1 MNWLDLFDDD
11 AESDRRFHREHAR
24 NVLSGPCEDDDS
36 VVAPLIGMMPEESYK
51 EDGSP
56 LDFGKPHNAHASQ
69 DLSFQLSVLDSQ
81 IDRAWER
88 MLREG
93 APFERMEIRR

>member
-11 AESDRRFHREHAR
+11 AEADRKYARERARVMLSD
-24 NVLSGPCEDDDS
+24 LCEDDDA
-36 VVAPLIGMMPEESYK
+36 VIAPYVGMMPEESHK

-56 LDFGKPHNAHASQ
+56 LDFGKPHNAHASE
-69 DLSFQLSVLDSQ
+69 DLSFLVSVLDSQ

-93 APFERMEIRR
+93 APFETMAIR